1 MYFWYSNCRTFFDFG
16 SSYLVFSLVVLRV
29 DARDA
34 SMDDGLVSEL
44 AYWLVDESVV
54 GLVGSLVSGLVC
66 L

>member
-1 MYFWYSNCRTFFDFG
+1 
-16 SSYLVFSLVVLRV
+16 
-29 DARDA
+29 
-34 SMDDGLVSEL
+34 MDDGLVSEL